1 MKWFRASV
9 FSALLVLALLATQL
23 ASLHQRELL
32 EPFALDA
39 ETVIHVRPGQNL
51 RQMTAEWKAMGWVRY
66 PWLVEAHARYYGLA
80 HRLMAGEY
88 RVQPGSSMADLL
100 GMLNRGRV
108 VQHRVT
114 IIEGWRI
121 EQLIQALNSHEVL
134 HPLPPD
140 VALEDLL
147 RLAGGEG
154 GHPEGW
160 FLPDTY
166 HFSRGAS
173 AMEILRKA
181 HEAMLRELNSAWE
194 SIDPTHPVD
203 HPYELLTLASI
214 IERETGAVDERG
226 LVAGVFVNRLKQGMR
241 LQTDPTLLYA
251 MGPDARRLNRA
262 ELRRDHEYNTYT
274 RHGLPPTP
282 IALPG
287 RASLRAAARP
297 DATDALFFVSRNDG
311 THQFSATYAEHREA
325 VIRYQLAGDA
335 SRYGGGGR

>member
-1 MKWFRASV
+1 
-9 FSALLVLALLATQL
+9 
-23 ASLHQRELL
+23 
-32 EPFALDA
+32 
-39 ETVIHVRPGQNL
+39 
-51 RQMTAEWKAMGWVRY
+51 
-66 PWLVEAHARYYGLA
+66 
-80 HRLMAGEY
+80 
-88 RVQPGSSMADLL
+88 MADLL